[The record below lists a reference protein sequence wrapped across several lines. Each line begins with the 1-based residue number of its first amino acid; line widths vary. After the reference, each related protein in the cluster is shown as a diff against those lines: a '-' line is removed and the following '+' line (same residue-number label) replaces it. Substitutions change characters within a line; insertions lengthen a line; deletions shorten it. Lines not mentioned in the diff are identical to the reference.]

1 MVNSVN
7 TLKTICYL
15 DFQPQPGVYTRV
27 DSDDWPVLYE
37 KIIAADIIIFAT
49 PVWWGIQSSL
59 IQRVIERLD
68 EMHDEIMESG
78 KSELINKVVL

>member
-1 MVNSVN
+1 M
-7 TLKTICYL
+7 LFGL
-15 DFQPQPGVYTRV
+15 QLQPGVYTRV

-49 PVWWGIQSSL
+49 PLWWGIQSSL

-78 KSELINKVVL
+78 KSELINKVAGIIVTEDSD

>member
-1 MVNSVN
+1 M
-7 TLKTICYL
+7 LFGL
-15 DFQPQPGVYTRV
+15 QLQPGVYTRV

-78 KSELINKVVL
+78 KSELINKVAGIIVTEDSD